1 MSNLEI
7 DARAFLSSLDDYQ
20 EDVLEGLQKNIEK
33 AALTLE
39 KNAKQNCP
47 VDTGKLRASITTE
60 VGKLEAEVGTNV
72 EYALY
77 VEFGTS
83 KQSAQPF
90 MRPALDKAITQLNKD
105 MAKTLGGK

>member
-7 DARAFLSSLDDYQ
+7 DARAFLASLDKYQ
-20 EDVLEGLQKNIEK
+20 EDVLEGLQKDIEK

-60 VGKLEAEVGTNV
+60 VGNLEAEVGTNV
-72 EYALY
+72 EYALC

-90 MRPALDKAITQLNKD
+90 MRPALDKAITQLNRD

>member
-7 DARAFLSSLDDYQ
+7 DARAFLASLDDYQ
-20 EDVLEGLQKNIEK
+20 EDVLEGLQKDIEK

-47 VDTGKLRASITTE
+47 VDTGKLRASISTE
-60 VGKLEAEVGTNV
+60 VGNLEAEVGTNV

-90 MRPALDKAITQLNKD
+90 MRPALDKAITQLNRD

>member
-7 DARAFLSSLDDYQ
+7 DSRAFLDSLDKYQ
-20 EDVLEGLQKNIEK
+20 ENVLERLQKDIEK

-39 KNAKQNCP
+39 KDAKQNCP
-47 VDTGKLRASITTE
+47 VDTGRLRASITTE
-60 VGKLEAEVGTNV
+60 IGKLEAEVGTNV
-72 EYALY
+72 EYAQS

-83 KQSAQPF
+83 KQKAQPF

>member
-1 MSNLEI
+1 MSKIEL
-7 DARAFLSSLDDYQ
+7 DSKAFLLSLDDYQ
-20 EDVLEGLQKNIEK
+20 EDVLKGLQQNIEK
-33 AALTLE
+33 AALSVE
-39 KNAKQNCP
+39 RNAKRNCP

-72 EYALY
+72 EYAPC

>member
-1 MSNLEI
+1 MNNLEI
-7 DARAFLSSLDDYQ
+7 DAREFLSSLDGYQ
-20 EDVLEGLQKNIEK
+20 KDVLEGLQRDIER

-39 KNAKQNCP
+39 ENAKLNCP
-47 VDTGKLRASITTE
+47 VDTGRLRASITTE
-60 VGKLEAEVGTNV
+60 VGNLEAEVGTNV
-72 EYALY
+72 EYAPS

>member
-7 DARAFLSSLDDYQ
+7 DARAFLASLDKYQ
-20 EDVLEGLQKNIEK
+20 EDVLEGLQKDIEK

-60 VGKLEAEVGTNV
+60 VGNLEAEVGTNV

-90 MRPALDKAITQLNKD
+90 MRPALDKAITQLNRD

>member
-1 MSNLEI
+1 MSKIEL
-7 DARAFLSSLDDYQ
+7 DARAFLSSLDNYQ
-20 EDVLEGLQKNIEK
+20 EDVLKGLQQNIEK
-33 AALTLE
+33 AALTVE
-39 KNAKQNCP
+39 RKAKQNCP

-72 EYALY
+72 EYAPY

-90 MRPALDKAITQLNKD
+90 MRPALDKAITQLNRD
-105 MAKTLGGK
+105 MSKTLGGK

>member
-7 DARAFLSSLDDYQ
+7 DARAFLSSLDKYQ
-20 EDVLEGLQKNIEK
+20 ENVLERLQKDIEK

-39 KNAKQNCP
+39 KNAKENCP
-47 VDTGKLRASITTE
+47 VDTGRLRASITTE
-60 VGKLEAEVGTNV
+60 VGNLEAEVGTNV
-72 EYALY
+72 EYATS

-83 KQSAQPF
+83 KQKAQPF

>member
-7 DARAFLSSLDDYQ
+7 DARAFLASLDKYQ
-20 EDVLEGLQKNIEK
+20 EDVLEGLQKDIEK

-47 VDTGKLRASITTE
+47 VDTGKLRASISTE
-60 VGKLEAEVGTNV
+60 VGNLEAEVGTNV

-90 MRPALDKAITQLNKD
+90 MRPALDKAITQLNRD

>member
-7 DARAFLSSLDDYQ
+7 DARAFLSSLDKYQ
-20 EDVLEGLQKNIEK
+20 EDVLEGLQQDIEK

-60 VGKLEAEVGTNV
+60 VGNLEAEVGTNV

>member
-7 DARAFLSSLDDYQ
+7 DARAFLASLDKYQ
-20 EDVLEGLQKNIEK
+20 EDVLEGLQKDIEK

-60 VGKLEAEVGTNV
+60 VGNLEAEVGTNV
-72 EYALY
+72 AYALY

-83 KQSAQPF
+83 KQKAQPF
-90 MRPALDKAITQLNKD
+90 MRPALDKAITQLNID
-105 MAKTLGGK
+105 MVKTLGGK

>member
-1 MSNLEI
+1 MNNLEI
-7 DARAFLSSLDDYQ
+7 DSRAFLDSLDKYQ
-20 EDVLEGLQKNIEK
+20 ENVLERLQKDIEK

-39 KNAKQNCP
+39 KDAKENCP
-47 VDTGKLRASITTE
+47 VDTGRLRASITTE
-60 VGKLEAEVGTNV
+60 IGKLEAEVGTNV
-72 EYALY
+72 EYAQS

-83 KQSAQPF
+83 KQKAQPF

>member
-7 DARAFLSSLDDYQ
+7 DARAFLASLDKYQ
-20 EDVLEGLQKNIEK
+20 EDVLEGLQKDIEK

-60 VGKLEAEVGTNV
+60 VGNLEAEVGTNV

>member
-1 MSNLEI
+1 MSKLEI
-7 DARAFLSSLDDYQ
+7 DSRAFLASLDKYQ
-20 EDVLEGLQKNIEK
+20 EDVLEGLQKDIEK

-60 VGKLEAEVGTNV
+60 VGNLEAEVGTNV

>member
-1 MSNLEI
+1 MSKIEI
-7 DARAFLSSLDDYQ
+7 DSRAFLASLDEYQ
-20 EDVLEGLQKNIEK
+20 ENVLEGLQKDIEK

-47 VDTGKLRASITTE
+47 VDTGKLRASISTE
-60 VGKLEAEVGTNV
+60 VGNLEAEVGTNV

-90 MRPALDKAITQLNKD
+90 MRPALDKAITQLNRD

>member
-7 DARAFLSSLDDYQ
+7 DARAFLASLDKYQ
-20 EDVLEGLQKNIEK
+20 EDVLEGLQQDIEK

-60 VGKLEAEVGTNV
+60 VGNLEAEVGTNV

>member
-7 DARAFLSSLDDYQ
+7 DARAFLSSLDEYQ
-20 EDVLEGLQKNIEK
+20 ENVLERLQKDIEK

-60 VGKLEAEVGTNV
+60 VGNLEAEVGTNV

-90 MRPALDKAITQLNKD
+90 MRPALDKAITQLNRD

>member
-7 DARAFLSSLDDYQ
+7 DARAFLDSLDKYQ
-20 EDVLEGLQKNIEK
+20 ENVLERLQKDIEK

-39 KNAKQNCP
+39 RNAKQKCP

-60 VGKLEAEVGTNV
+60 VGNLEAEVGTNV
-72 EYALY
+72 EYAPY

-83 KQSAQPF
+83 EQSAQPF

>member
-1 MSNLEI
+1 M
-7 DARAFLSSLDDYQ
+7 
-20 EDVLEGLQKNIEK
+20 
-33 AALTLE
+33 
-39 KNAKQNCP
+39 
-47 VDTGKLRASITTE
+47 
-60 VGKLEAEVGTNV
+60 
-72 EYALY
+72 EYAPY